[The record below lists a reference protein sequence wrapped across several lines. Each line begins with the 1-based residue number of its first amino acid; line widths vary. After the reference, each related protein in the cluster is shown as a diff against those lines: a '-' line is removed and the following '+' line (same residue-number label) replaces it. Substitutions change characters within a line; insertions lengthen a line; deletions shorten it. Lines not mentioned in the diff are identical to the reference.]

1 MRMNL
6 RRGIYN
12 VFFGILSQVITL
24 GVSIVIPRLVL
35 INLGSEING
44 FLQSIS
50 SIFTYLTLLEG
61 GVGKA
66 TRQALYKPLA
76 ENDKK
81 EINAILSATN
91 KFYVRTGYIY
101 ILAVTVFA
109 ILYALFIKTCIPKYT
124 VIIVILLTGGSSVL
138 SYFVQGKYRILMEA
152 EGKTYILTNVSTV
165 SSVVF
170 SISKILLLV
179 YGFGVIAIQSVFF
192 FFAVLQML
200 FIVIYIKRFYKWVNC
215 KVEPDYNAISQSKY
229 VLLHQITGMIF
240 DNTDVILLTA
250 TLGLKSVS
258 VYTMYAT
265 FYNIVKTAVN
275 TISYSYSYLLGQV
288 YNSNK
293 ELFIRLHDVY
303 ELYNMAITF
312 GLICILNTFILPFM
326 RLYTLGVTDINY
338 IDPYIPLLFTSLYL
352 LSNGRASSGLVIEFA
367 QHFEQTKWRAVLE
380 ASINIIVSLI
390 AINFCGIYGALIGTI
405 VALIYRANDMI
416 IYASKLMNRS
426 PWITYRRW
434 IINIAIFFVISY
446 VINNFLP
453 VLDTYPLMFLYA
465 VVSGGIIMTVFI
477 GLNSLLEIRTA
488 RYALTY
494 IKKRFSK

>member
-1 MRMNL
+1 MRVNL

-81 EINAILSATN
+81 GINAILSATN

-109 ILYALFIKTCIPKYT
+109 ILYALFIKTYIPKYT

-179 YGFGVIAIQSVFF
+179 YGFGVIAIQSVFSF
-192 FFAVLQML
+192 LPCF
-200 FIVIYIKRFYKWVNC
+200 KC
-215 KVEPDYNAISQSKY
+215 
-229 VLLHQITGMIF
+229 
-240 DNTDVILLTA
+240 
-250 TLGLKSVS
+250 
-258 VYTMYAT
+258 
-265 FYNIVKTAVN
+265 
-275 TISYSYSYLLGQV
+275 YLL
-288 YNSNK
+288 
-293 ELFIRLHDVY
+293 
-303 ELYNMAITF
+303 
-312 GLICILNTFILPFM
+312 
-326 RLYTLGVTDINY
+326 
-338 IDPYIPLLFTSLYL
+338 
-352 LSNGRASSGLVIEFA
+352 
-367 QHFEQTKWRAVLE
+367 
-380 ASINIIVSLI
+380 
-390 AINFCGIYGALIGTI
+390 
-405 VALIYRANDMI
+405 
-416 IYASKLMNRS
+416 
-426 PWITYRRW
+426 
-434 IINIAIFFVISY
+434 
-446 VINNFLP
+446 
-453 VLDTYPLMFLYA
+453 
-465 VVSGGIIMTVFI
+465 
-477 GLNSLLEIRTA
+477 
-488 RYALTY
+488 
-494 IKKRFSK
+494 